1 MKYCG
6 GCIGYDENYSSVILL
21 SVAVL
26 NYSQISVV
34 VKVKR
39 SREVG
44 AKTF

>member
-6 GCIGYDENYSSVILL
+6 GCIGYDENCVILL